1 MIKLRKI
8 NKGLILTI
16 IVILALVIYLVGVEK
31 QREADKQ
38 EIKNACE
45 EFLKFRDKYTVL
57 PEQEQTVTTLISEQV
72 KEQAEK
78 ELKQELEKQMINNNE
93 AIEIQYDYLLSTLQ
107 KWYENENIK
116 SKFKRT
122 IDKITEYE
130 FDGNQVTLRFNST
143 EELTYKYIDQ
153 ETGKEMENQEKNN
166 YIGNEIILQKVDK
179 QWKIVYSTLI
189 ESDSLQFVDTIMR

>member
-1 MIKLRKI
+1 MKDFRMNKTEERMLKKI
-8 NKGLILTI
+8 
-16 IVILALVIYLVGVEK
+16 
-31 QREADKQ
+31 
-38 EIKNACE
+38 
-45 EFLKFRDKYTVL
+45 
-57 PEQEQTVTTLISEQV
+57 
-72 KEQAEK
+72 K
-78 ELKQELEKQMINNNE
+78 ELKELEKQMINNNE

-107 KWYENENIK
+107 KGYENENIK
-116 SKFKRT
+116 SKCKRT

-130 FDGNQVTLRFNST
+130 FDGNQVTVRFNST